1 MVTSSVSESLI
12 FCGIWYIFLN
22 KGYDQLIFNGYLLQ
36 LYGNLFLPPW
46 TMSWWTRAEFPGASV
61 KLDVVFHRSKEVN
74 LWLWQTFKTNHVF
87 SRTVLNL
94 WYTFGDICPLLST
107 FWQLGIRVNISVLLD
122 NTHHTLS
129 VWSRSHRTGWPHPSL
144 QQAESTWHEKD
155 GCDKPPSTP
164 CPLSAEPMLWR
175 SLCSRLIMLN
185 FRFRAIYV
193 IPMHSMLLQK
203 KNYVS

>member
-1 MVTSSVSESLI
+1 MVNSSVSESLI

-22 KGYDQLIFNGYLLQ
+22 KGYDQLIFNEYLLQ
-36 LYGNLFLPPW
+36 LYSNLFLSPW
-46 TMSWWTRAEFPGASV
+46 TMSYWTRAEFLGASV
-61 KLDVVFHRSKEVN
+61 KRHVLSHRSREVK
-74 LWLWQTFKTNHVF
+74 LWLWQTFQTNHVF

-94 WYTFGDICPLLST
+94 WYTFGDICHLLCT
-107 FWQLGIRVNISVLLD
+107 FWQLEICVNISVPLD

-129 VWSRSHRTGWPHPSL
+129 VWSRSHNGLTHHSL
-144 QQAESTWHEKD
+144 QQAESTWQKKD
-155 GCDKPPSTP
+155 GHDKPPSTP
-164 CPLSAEPMLWR
+164 CPLSAEPKLWK

-193 IPMHSMLLQK
+193 IPMHSMLLHN